1 MLATQNGGQ
10 CQCTQFV
17 FLRLVFKQCPLVFNS
32 KLLLLSLPT
41 LLFKISCPHTC
52 FNRNYPFRTGTY
64 PFPQKSPPFFFIS
77 FILNPFSP
85 FVFPLPIT

>member
-1 MLATQNGGQ
+1 MELNIGGFQKGIGTLHLATQNGGQ

-41 LLFKISCPHTC
+41 LLLKIPCPHAC
-52 FNRNYPFRTGTY
+52 PNRNYPFPSATY
-64 PFPQKSPPFFFIS
+64 
-77 FILNPFSP
+77 
-85 FVFPLPIT
+85 